1 MSRADSLARAKHARG
16 FVNSAEIVTEFA
28 DEIGDEAVSTVVS
41 SLAVLAGIA
50 AADAICGVA
59 LKQRSSSEDHAEAVR
74 MLATVSPSGE
84 NYARDLRRLIA
95 AKSGVQYSPRLVSP
109 AVARD
114 LVKYARRLVDG
125 MERELRGPGG

>member
-1 MSRADSLARAKHARG
+1 MTRADALTRAKHARG
-16 FVNSAEIVTEFA
+16 FVSAAEIITEFT

-50 AADAICGVA
+50 AADAICGVT
-59 LKQRSSSEDHAEAVR
+59 LKQRSSSDDHAEAVR
-74 MLATVSPSGE
+74 MLATVSPRG
-84 NYARDLRRLIA
+84 NDYARDLRRLVA

-114 LVKYARRLVDG
+114 LTKYARRLVDG
-125 MERELRGPGG
+125 MERELSGPTA